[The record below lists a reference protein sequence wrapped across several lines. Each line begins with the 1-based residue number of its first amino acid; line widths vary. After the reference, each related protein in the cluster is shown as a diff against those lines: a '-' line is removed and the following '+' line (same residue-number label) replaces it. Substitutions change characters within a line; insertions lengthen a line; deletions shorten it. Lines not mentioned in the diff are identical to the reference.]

1 MSTSNT
7 TRFEGIAIIGMAG
20 RFPGARDLS
29 EYWRNLQ
36 GGVEAITFF
45 TDEELKEAGVDPVRL
60 SAPNFI
66 KAKGVLE
73 DGDKFDAAFFGFT
86 PREAEIM
93 DPQHRV
99 FMECVWSALESAGYD
114 PEAYEGAIG
123 LYGGA
128 SMDTYLLFN
137 LMSNRDL
144 LESVG
149 LLQASVHNRTDHL
162 TTHVAYELNLKGP
175 SLTIQTACSTSLVA
189 LHTAC
194 QSLLS
199 YECDMALAGGVSVTV
214 PLKNGYTYQEGGIY
228 SPDGHCRAFDERAQ
242 GTVEGNGVG
251 VVVLKRLEEALADG
265 DYIHAVIRGSA
276 VNNDGSLKVGYTAPG
291 VDGQAEVITEAH
303 AISGVAPE
311 TISYVE
317 THGTGTTLG
326 DPVEIEALTQA
337 FRQGTDA
344 KRFCRIGS
352 VKTNIGHL
360 DAAAGIAGLIK
371 TALALKHRQL
381 PPSLNFEREN
391 ARIDFANSPFLVNAE
406 LTEWETAEGQ
416 PRRAGVSSFGIG
428 GTNAHV
434 VLEEAPEQTASV
446 AREGWQL
453 LPLSAR
459 TGAALDTATLNL
471 HAYLKENPSLNL
483 ADVAHTLQSGRRAF
497 NHRRV
502 VICRDMEDA
511 VRALETLDARRVF
524 TSLQE
529 PRERPVAFMFPGQG
543 AQYARMGAELY
554 RSGGVFREEVDRCSE
569 LLRQHLGFDLREALY
584 PVDEQLEEAS
594 RKLQQTETTQPA
606 LFVIEYALA
615 RQWMEWGVKPQAMIG
630 HSIGEYVAAC
640 LAGVFSLED
649 ALRLVAARGR
659 LMQGL
664 PGGSMLVVPL
674 AEQRVRAMLA
684 EREELSLAAVNAPAL
699 CVVSGT
705 HEAIDRLEAELKAE
719 GHVCRRL
726 HTSHAFHSRMMDPIL
741 APFAAEVARTNLSG
755 PSIPYISNVT
765 GTWITPEEAT
775 DPDYWTRHLR
785 QTVLFGT
792 GAGELFRNPENLL
805 VEVGPGRTLSVLA
818 RQHPHRGPGQMVLS
832 SLRHADE
839 REPDEAFMLSTLGRL
854 WLANVPVDW
863 AKLSTGELRRRVP
876 LPTYP
881 FERQRYWIDAQTG
894 QTGVAGRG
902 PLQKNPN
909 LAEWFYAPSW
919 RRSEEAPA
927 PPTGALARESRRWLL
942 FMDECGLGAGMR
954 ERLTAEGQEVIA
966 VAAGAEFRRTGAGA
980 YVIRPEH
987 KEDYQALLKDIG
999 AAGDASQTIVHLWN
1013 VTEQLPAV
1021 GAEERATT
1029 LGFHSL
1035 LYLAQALGEQLLTLS
1050 PAEVSAESGLNI
1062 CVVSN
1067 HLHEVTGEEELC
1079 PEKATLLGPCR
1090 VISQEYQNI
1099 ICRSID
1105 VMLPPA
1111 GSKQTEKLIADLLA
1125 EATAVDDRTAVVAYR
1140 GRHRWVQDFTQLR
1153 LDEAE
1158 GRPASLRDEG
1168 VYLVTG
1174 GLGGIGLELA
1184 RYLAAAAR
1192 ARLVLVGRTPMPAR
1206 EEWDGW
1212 LATHGEGDEIGQ
1224 RILKL
1229 RAIEEAGGQVFVAA
1243 ADVADEAQMSDLL
1256 AEARRRFGPINGVI
1270 HAAGVPGGGIIQ
1282 LKTEEMAARVLAP
1295 KVAGTRVLERLLA
1308 DEPLDFFVMCSSRSS
1323 VLGGFGNVDYC
1334 AANAF
1339 LDAFAH
1345 YRRAQ
1350 GDQSVISIDWDA
1362 WQAVGMLVKT
1372 AARVGAAA
1380 SPARAEANGNPSLHG
1395 NANGNGHRSHGHP
1408 LLHRRI
1414 EEGTGAETYAT
1425 EFSVAEHWVLDDHR
1439 IVGTAVMPGTAYL
1452 EMARAAVEAQGQP
1465 ERSRMLEIR
1474 DAFFLAPLALR
1485 DDEKREV
1492 RTTIERDGD
1501 EFSFRVQSR
1510 PTSAEGASDEWQT
1523 FSIGKIGYVEPEPPA
1538 RVDLKPIIERC
1549 NLKEIVIKDDDELD
1563 PDLGP
1568 RWQSLRRVYLGDR
1581 ELLATLELPEVFD
1594 ADMEQ
1599 LKLHPALLD
1608 RATGTAKHYLVNEGH
1623 YLPMGYKR
1631 LRIKGPLPRKVYTY
1645 IKFNDGGFT
1654 RNETITFDIILLDE
1668 EGVER
1673 VVIESFSQKR
1683 VNDATG
1689 TIKMLAGTPQRRAE
1703 QAASGNGANETGDA
1717 GDIYQ
1722 HNISGGVTPEE
1733 GVEAFRRVLAKGTL
1747 AQVIVSTKDLS
1758 ASIEQV
1764 NSFTQTTLTQEA
1776 ENIRAARPAHPRPDL
1791 QTPYVAPRNEVER
1804 QLAAI
1809 WQEMLGIDRVSVHDN
1824 FFELGGDSV
1833 QAIQISAKVN
1843 EAGLQFTPQ
1852 QLFQNQT
1859 IAELAALLDPSAAA
1873 VDVAAGAGEEAAAT
1887 GEDWGSTFQT
1897 AGLSSDELAKIA
1909 LLIDESDQSGESAL

>member
-7 TRFEGIAIIGMAG
+7 SQVEGVAVIGMAG

-29 EYWRNLQ
+29 EYWRNLR

-45 TDEELKEAGVDPVRL
+45 TDEELKEAGVDPARL
-60 SAPNFI
+60 GAPNFI

-99 FMECVWSALESAGYD
+99 FMECAWAALESAGYD
-114 PEAYEGAIG
+114 PETYEGAIG

-162 TTHVAYELNLKGP
+162 TTHVAYELNLRGP

-194 QSLLS
+194 QSVLNH
-199 YECDMALAGGVSVTV
+199 ECDMALAGGVSVTV
-214 PLKNGYTYQEGGIY
+214 PLRNGYTYQEGGIY

-251 VVVLKRLEEALADG
+251 VVVLKRLAEALAEG

-291 VDGQAEVITEAH
+291 VDGQAEVIAEAH
-303 AISGVAPE
+303 AVSGVAPE

-326 DPVEIEALTQA
+326 DPVEIEALTHA

-344 KRFCRIGS
+344 EKFCRIGS

-360 DAAAGIAGLIK
+360 DAAAGVAGLIK
-371 TALALKHRQL
+371 TVLALGHRQL
-381 PPSLNFEREN
+381 PPSLNFGREN
-391 ARIDFANSPFLVNAE
+391 PRIDFASSPFSVNTE
-406 LTEWETAEGQ
+406 LIEWETAEGR

-434 VLEEAPEQTASV
+434 VLEEAPEQELPP
-446 AREGWQL
+446 ARDGWHL

-459 TGAALDTATLNL
+459 TATALDAATLNL
-471 HAYLKENPSLNL
+471 HAYLRENPALNL
-483 ADVAHTLQSGRRAF
+483 SDVAFTLQSGRRAF

-502 VICRDMEDA
+502 VVCRDMEDA

-543 AQYARMGAELY
+543 AQYARMGLELY
-554 RSGGVFREEVDRCSE
+554 RAGGVFREEVDRCSE
-569 LLRQHLGFDLREALY
+569 LLRQYLGFDLREVLY
-584 PVDEQLEEAS
+584 PADDRLEEAG
-594 RKLQQTETTQPA
+594 RRLGQTEITQPA
-606 LFVIEYALA
+606 LFVTEYALA
-615 RQWMEWGVKPQAMIG
+615 RQWMEWGVRPQAMIG

-640 LAGVFSLED
+640 LAGVFSLAD

-674 AEQRVRAMLA
+674 AEQKVRALL
-684 EREELSLAAVNAPAL
+684 EGREGLSLAAVNAPAL
-699 CVVSGT
+699 CVVSGAD
-705 HEAIDRLEAELKAE
+705 EAIDRLEAELKAE
-719 GHVCRRL
+719 GLVCRRL
-726 HTSHAFHSRMMDPIL
+726 HTSHAFHSQMMDPIL
-741 APFAAEVARTNLSG
+741 APFAEEVAGTRLNA
-755 PSIPYISNVT
+755 PSLPYISNVT
-765 GTWITPEEAT
+765 GTWVTAEEAT
-775 DPDYWTRHLR
+775 DPSYWTRHLR
-785 QTVLFGT
+785 QTVLFGA

-818 RQHPHRGPGQMVLS
+818 RQHPHRGPAQMVLS

-854 WLANVPVDW
+854 WLANVPVEW
-863 AKLSTGELRRRVP
+863 AKLSAGERRRRVP

-881 FERQRYWIDAQTG
+881 FERQRYWIDAQG
-894 QTGVAGRG
+894 NQTGTATRD

-919 RRSEEAPA
+919 RRSEDAPRPFA
-927 PPTGALARESRRWLL
+927 AALAGERRRWLL
-942 FMDECGLGAGMR
+942 FVDECGLGAAMQA
-954 ERLTAEGQEVIA
+954 RLSAHGQEVIT
-966 VAAGAEFRRTGAGA
+966 VAAGDEFRREGEGA
-980 YVIRPEH
+980 YTIRPGRR
-987 KEDYQALLKDIG
+987 EDYQSLLKGIG
-999 AAGDASQTIVHLWN
+999 AAAGDAQSIVHLWN
-1013 VTEQLPAV
+1013 LTERVPEA
-1021 GAEERATT
+1021 GAEPNAAT
-1029 LGFHSL
+1029 LGFYSL

-1050 PAEVSAESGLNI
+1050 PAAVSAAAVLNI

-1067 HLHEVTGEEELC
+1067 NLHEVTGEEELC

-1090 VISQEYQNI
+1090 VITQEYQNI
-1099 ICRSID
+1099 ICRSVD
-1105 VMLPPA
+1105 VVPPA
-1111 GSKQTEKLIADLLA
+1111 AGTEQAGRLVEDLLA
-1125 EATAVDDRTAVVAYR
+1125 EAAAINEPAAVVAYR
-1140 GRHRWVQDFTQLR
+1140 GRHRWVQDFARVR
-1153 LDEAE
+1153 LDEVE
-1158 GRPASLRDEG
+1158 GRPAGLRDEG
-1168 VYLVTG
+1168 VCLITG

-1184 RYLAAAAR
+1184 HYLAAAAR

-1206 EEWDGW
+1206 EEWEDW
-1212 LATHGEGDEIGQ
+1212 LSAHGEGDEVSR

-1243 ADVADEAQMSDLL
+1243 ADVADEAQMSKVV
-1256 AEARRRFGPINGVI
+1256 AEARRRFGAVNGVI

-1334 AANAF
+1334 AANAY

-1345 YRRAQ
+1345 YRRAR
-1350 GDQSVISIDWDA
+1350 GDGPTVSIDWDA
-1362 WQAVGMLVKT
+1362 WQSVGMLVRT
-1372 AARVGAAA
+1372 AARVGAGEAA
-1380 SPARAEANGNPSLHG
+1380 PRAESDGAAGTDGHV
-1395 NANGNGHRSHGHP
+1395 NGHDHLPPGHP

-1414 EEGTGAETYAT
+1414 EAGTGAETYAT
-1425 EFSVAEHWVLDDHR
+1425 EFSVTEHWVLDDHR

-1452 EMARAAVEAQGQP
+1452 EMARAAVEAHGRP
-1465 ERSRMLEIR
+1465 ETAGMLEIR

-1492 RTTIERDGD
+1492 RTTVVRDGA
-1501 EFSFRVQSR
+1501 EFSFRVESR
-1510 PTSAEGASDEWQT
+1510 PSAAEGAADEWQT

-1538 RVDLKPIIERC
+1538 RIDLKPIVERC

-1568 RWQSLRRVYLGDR
+1568 RWQSLRRVHLGDK

-1594 ADMEQ
+1594 ADMEH

-1631 LRIKGPLPRKVYTY
+1631 LRMKGPLPRKVYTY

-1654 RNETITFDIILLDE
+1654 RNETITFDIVLLDE

-1703 QAASGNGANETGDA
+1703 QGVASGAEAGDA
-1717 GDIYQ
+1717 EAIYRRS
-1722 HNISGGVTPEE
+1722 ISGGVTPEE
-1733 GVEAFRRVLAKGTL
+1733 GVEAFRRVLARGTL
-1747 AQVIVSTKDLS
+1747 AQVVVSTKDLR

-1776 ENIRAARPAHPRPDL
+1776 AGGRAARPAHPRPDL

-1809 WQEMLGIDRVSVHDN
+1809 WQEMLGIDKVSVHDN

-1859 IAELAALLDPSAAA
+1859 IAELAALLDPAAAASAAGPGDDA
-1873 VDVAAGAGEEAAAT
+1873 SADGDA
-1887 GEDWGSTFQT
+1887 WGPNIQM
-1897 AGLSSDELAKIA
+1897 AGLSSEELAKIA
-1909 LLIDESDQSGESAL
+1909 MLIDESDQSGDSAL